1 MSKPETLLQNQIL
14 REYGRLYDVTLWRQ
28 NTGTAR
34 TEAATHAHLERL
46 LSLAS
51 ADRIAE
57 VGELLRSLLAEPAR
71 FTRYG
76 LAVGSSD
83 IVGIVDTGTR
93 GIFLALEVKTA
104 RGVVSKEQEQWMAI
118 VNRRHGV
125 ARVVRSVAEAGA
137 AIEEARSL

>member
-14 REYGRLYDVTLWRQ
+14 REYGRLPDVTLWRQ
-28 NTGTAR
+28 NVGTAR
-34 TEAATHAHLERL
+34 TEAATRAHLERL
-46 LSLAS
+46 LSMLTVNDWDNA
-51 ADRIAE
+51 R
-57 VGELLRSLLAEPAR
+57 GLLRSLLAEKPR

-83 IVGIVDTGTR
+83 IVGIVDSGTR
-93 GIFLALEVKTA
+93 GIFLTLEVKTA

-137 AIEEARSL
+137 AIEEARAL